1 MCRNDASS
9 WCYSLLTRQLV
20 VASHLSELGRG
31 EGIRP
36 VPILPALYAVP
47 FATPVPLPRLASVA
61 GMDVDLPRMGVS
73 TGIGARDDLTHAIGH
88 CSLLVRIR
96 RHCLRRG
103 HPRRSRGPP
112 SESEALGSVV
122 GQSSSSSSAHSQH
135 TASPTLTS
143 SR

>member
-20 VASHLSELGRG
+20 VASHLSELGQG

-47 FATPVPLPRLASVA
+47 FAAPVPLPRLASVA

-73 TGIGARDDLTHAIGH
+73 TGIGARDDLTHA
-88 CSLLVRIR
+88 LYPL
-96 RHCLRRG
+96 
-103 HPRRSRGPP
+103 
-112 SESEALGSVV
+112 
-122 GQSSSSSSAHSQH
+122 SSSGVRSVRRLAQPREV
-135 TASPTLTS
+135 SPAGLRPGVRLTPPHPLS
-143 SR
+143 